1 MRKLNDVAKRLRRRH
16 ENTYDINLLQP
27 QMLQEYR
34 TTGYSLTAILN
45 LELKC

>member
-1 MRKLNDVAKRLRRRH
+1 MRKLNDMAERLRRRH
-16 ENTYDINLLQP
+16 KIPYDINFLQP
-27 QMLQEYR
+27 LMLQEYR